1 MTSPSNVTGI
11 KRNDKLK
18 MDPRR
23 FSPNDGTSNGV
34 ARQENI
40 WTVEKESRS

>member
-1 MTSPSNVTGI
+1 MTSPWNVIGI

-23 FSPNDGTSNGV
+23 FSPNDGTSDGV
-34 ARQENI
+34 ARREYLDSGKR
-40 WTVEKESRS
+40 E